1 MKKIN
6 EKNKFLKYAA
16 LGGGLLIL
24 GQALAIP
31 ANSVFAAS
39 NDSDDIE
46 QVSQLDTEYDPSEN
60 VVFTQRDLANAKVV
74 LKQVHQFTDE
84 DLKVL
89 SDKDIVYLA
98 EQAPRV
104 DTRIGVT
111 KVAKAIVK
119 IWHKIPKPIKNKI
132 KKYFGGG
139 LAGFLEVIDHYT
151 GTTHDIIYSACRSVG
166 MSPTW
171 ANLVTDTITLF
182 I

>member
-1 MKKIN
+1 M
-6 EKNKFLKYAA
+6 
-16 LGGGLLIL
+16 
-24 GQALAIP
+24 
-31 ANSVFAAS
+31 FAAS